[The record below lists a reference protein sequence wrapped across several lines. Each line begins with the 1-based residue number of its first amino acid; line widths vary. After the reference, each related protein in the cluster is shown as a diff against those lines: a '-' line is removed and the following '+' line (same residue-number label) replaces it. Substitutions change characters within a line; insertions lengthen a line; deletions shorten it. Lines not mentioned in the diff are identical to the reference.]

1 MKAKNL
7 KWFFVVWALL
17 IVLFTGIMIR
27 ILQNDLKDNL
37 GKSMAMLAVDF
48 AQNLQLSNQDVADL
62 KKVSY
67 DDLIDHPLNKAF
79 EKKARKVMALSNIRY
94 IYVEVV
100 LPASKYQVEKGEESL
115 YDATIVMN
123 LNLIYLLDA
132 VPNDEDRFLDGGTR
146 PFDDKQRYNITPM
159 KTKEMHARKEV
170 TYAVNEDIWGKYLSG
185 FAPLYS
191 EEGDYIGL
199 VGVDLNIEIYDALVF
214 RYVLFVIGFVLINS
228 SLLIVALLNFF
239 KSRRQA
245 SFNSVDLLTQTLN
258 RAKIWEE
265 LVERWYVSKHENHA
279 IAIYLLDIDYFK
291 EYNDFYGH
299 IAGDAVL
306 KRVSEAILESV
317 SSYKSVLGRYGGDR
331 FLCVVEDILP
341 DEAADLGIKMNR
353 NVSHLKM
360 EHVESSISEFVTVS
374 VGGVVTVPH
383 LHITPEEAFD
393 LTNNILYEVKQVAR
407 NTSKV
412 KTLH

>member
-1 MKAKNL
+1 MI
-7 KWFFVVWALL
+7 WASL
-17 IVLFTGIMIR
+17 IVLFTGMMIH
-27 ILQNDLKDNL
+27 ILQRDLKENL
-37 GKSMAMLAVDF
+37 GTSMATLAVDF
-48 AQNLQLSNQDVADL
+48 AQNLHLSNQDVASL

-67 DDLIDHPLNKAF
+67 DDLIENPINVAF

-100 LPASKYQVEKGEESL
+100 LPAGKYQVEKGEESL
-115 YDATIVMN
+115 YDATLGTN

-132 VPNDEDRFLDGGTR
+132 VPKDEDRFLDGGTR
-146 PFDDKQRYNITPM
+146 PFDDKQRYNITSVD
-159 KTKEMHARKEV
+159 TKEKHAKKNV
-170 TYAVNEDIWGKYLSG
+170 SYAVNEDLWGKYLSG

-191 EEGDYIGL
+191 TEGDYIGL
-199 VGVDLNIEIYDALVF
+199 VGVDLNIATYDALVF
-214 RYVLFVIGFVLINS
+214 RYVLFVVGFVIINS
-228 SLLIVALLNFF
+228 SLLIYAILGFF
-239 KSRRQA
+239 KNKRQA
-245 SFNSVDLLTQTLN
+245 NFNSMDILTQTFN
-258 RAKIWEE
+258 RAKVWEE
-265 LVERWYVSKHENHA
+265 LVSRWYVSKQENHP

-299 IAGDAVL
+299 IAGDDVL
-306 KRVSEAILESV
+306 KRVSQAIQVTLTPYHSIV
-317 SSYKSVLGRYGGDR
+317 GRYGGDR
-331 FLCVVEDILP
+331 FLCVVEEILP
-341 DEAADLGIKMNR
+341 EEAVALGLKINQC
-353 NVSHLKM
+353 VSALKID
-360 EHVESSISEFVTVS
+360 HIESSISDVITVS